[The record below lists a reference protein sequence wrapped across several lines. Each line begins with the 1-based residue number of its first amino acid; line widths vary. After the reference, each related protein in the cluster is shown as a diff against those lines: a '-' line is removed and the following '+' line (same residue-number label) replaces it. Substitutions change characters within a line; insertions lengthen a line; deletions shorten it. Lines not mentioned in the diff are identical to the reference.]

1 MINTY
6 HYGILIFNL
15 LPIYPLD
22 GGKLIHIIFSMFMPY
37 IQSLKLAIITSYII
51 ILLIL
56 IINVPTMKLN
66 TIIIAIFLIIKVY
79 SEQNQINYI
88 YEKFILERYLNQ
100 YSFKSSKLINNPKHF
115 YRNKH
120 HIIRENKQYWL
131 EKDYLQKKYQKN

>member
-1 MINTY
+1 MINAY

-37 IQSLKLAIITSYII
+37 LQSLNITIVISYII
-51 ILLIL
+51 IFLVL
-56 IINVPTMKLN
+56 IINTPTMKLN
-66 TIIIAIFLIIKVY
+66 TIIIVTFLIIKVY

-88 YEKFILERYLNQ
+88 YEKFILERYLQQ
-100 YSFKSSKLINNPKHF
+100 YNFKNSKLINNPKHF
-115 YRNKH
+115 YRNKR
-120 HIIRENKQYWL
+120 HIIKENKQYWL